1 MKLGELC
8 EVMNDAMIV
17 KVPKKDF
24 ADRDPWAGSNTSFQQ
39 KMQKF
44 KDFVGW
50 DVVGI
55 SRDEVD
61 SSFIAVEIVKPEE
74 EE

>member
-17 KVPKKDF
+17 KVPKKDLS
-24 ADRDPWAGSNTSFQQ
+24 DRDPWTGSETSFRQ

-44 KDFVGW
+44 KDFVDW
-50 DVVGI
+50 EVVGI

-61 SSFIAVEIVKPEE
+61 CSFIAVEIVKPEE

>member
-1 MKLGELC
+1 MKLRELC

-17 KVPKKDF
+17 KIPKKDF
-24 ADRDPWAGSNTSFQQ
+24 AEMDPFTGSKTSFQQ

-44 KDFVGW
+44 KNFIDW

-55 SRDEVD
+55 SRDEGD
-61 SSFIAVEIVKPEE
+61 RSFIAVEIVKPE
-74 EE
+74 

>member
-8 EVMNDAMIV
+8 EVMNVAMVLKIRG
-17 KVPKKDF
+17 
-24 ADRDPWAGSNTSFQQ
+24 RDPEEENIWVDDYTSFQQ
-39 KMQKF
+39 KMAEF
-44 KDFVGW
+44 KDFISW

-55 SRDEVD
+55 SKYYNTKRGFE
-61 SSFIAVEIVKPEE
+61 VEIVKPEE